1 MTRKPTEVV
10 AYYRVSTQRQGRS
23 GLGLEAQ
30 EAAVREFAKREG
42 APIIASY
49 TEIESGRN
57 PDRPELRKAI
67 GHALRSGSTLVV
79 AKLDRLARN
88 VAFLAALM
96 ESKVEFAA
104 CDQPNANALTCHIL
118 AAVAEDEAKRISTR
132 TREALQAA
140 KSRGTKLGSARPG
153 WAEAH
158 GEARLRGSKLGAQ
171 RGPAESRQRAA
182 SVAYTDLY
190 DDLQA
195 WRADGLGYR
204 RIARRLNETGH
215 RTRTGKLW
223 QPATVRNVWLRAQAA
238 SQGG

>member
-23 GLGLEAQ
+23 GLGLQAQ
-30 EAAVREFAKREG
+30 ETAVREFAKREG

-96 ESKVEFAA
+96 ESKVEFCC
-104 CDQPNANALTCHIL
+104 CDNPNANALTCHIL

-132 TREALQAA
+132 TRDALRAA
-140 KSRGTKLGSARPG
+140 KARGTKLGSARPG
-153 WAEAH
+153 WAEEH
-158 GEARLRGSKLGAQ
+158 GEARLRGAKVGAI
-171 RGPAESRQRAA
+171 RSAEARQRAA
-182 SVAYTDLY
+182 SLAYVDLY
-190 DDLQA
+190 DALRA
-195 WRADGLGYR
+195 WRAEGLGYR
-204 RIARRLNETGH
+204 RIARRLNETSH
-215 RTRTGKLW
+215 RTTTGAMW
-223 QPATVRNVWLRAQAA
+223 GPATVRRVWLRARAVF
-238 SQGG
+238 QGG

>member
-10 AYYRVSTQRQGRS
+10 AYYRVSTARQGRS

-30 EAAVREFAKREG
+30 ESAVREFASREG

-57 PDRPELRKAI
+57 PDRPELRRAI

-104 CDQPNANALTCHIL
+104 CDNPHANALTCHIL

-132 TREALQAA
+132 TRDALRAA
-140 KSRGTKLGSARPG
+140 KARGTKLGSARPG
-153 WAEAH
+153 WAERN
-158 GEARLRGSKLGAQ
+158 GEARTRGARRGS
-171 RGPAESRQRAA
+171 ENSVTSRQKAA
-182 SVAYTDLY
+182 ETAYVDLY
-190 DDLQA
+190 DDLRR
-195 WRADGLGYR
+195 WRGQGLGYQ
-204 RIARRLNETGH
+204 RIARLLNESGH
-215 RTRTGKLW
+215 RTRYGKLW
-223 QPATVRNVWLRAQAA
+223 RSTTVLRAWRRVCA
-238 SQGG
+238 SEGL